1 MVALVRY
8 QPVSTFV
15 RFFLEHCALQRAAP
29 MQSVHGM
36 QQMPC
41 AAVTDAAKVGYCS
54 G

>member
-8 QPVSTFV
+8 QPVFTFV
-15 RFFLEHCALQRAAP
+15 RLFRDRCAVQRFAP
-29 MQSVHGM
+29 MQSAHGM